1 MIGVCA
7 HYFRGPRVT
16 DHAPVHRHRHGHV
29 ILLADLHLDAA
40 RPAMLERFRS
50 FSRRAAQRSDPVYL
64 LGDVFE
70 AWIGDDDDGPV
81 ARTVMSALA
90 ELTGAGT
97 PVWFMPGNRDFL
109 VGADFLARTG
119 VTWLEDPT
127 IIDLHG
133 VRTLLCHGDTL
144 CTGDIAYQRFRSQ
157 VRSAEWREAF
167 LARPL
172 SERRALAAG
181 LRADS
186 GEATGTKTSE
196 AMDATSEAIAEAVR
210 THHAERII
218 HGHTHRP
225 ARHVHAIDGGEVERW
240 VLADWYRE
248 PAVLV
253 AGPGG
258 LSFRAPEDL

>member
-1 MIGVCA
+1 MPG
-7 HYFRGPRVT
+7 HRVT
-16 DHAPVHRHRHGHV
+16 DRAPVQRHRHGHV
-29 ILLADLHLDAA
+29 LLLADLHLDAA
-40 RPAMLERFRS
+40 RPVMLERFQA
-50 FSRRAAQRSDPVYL
+50 FCRRAAQRGDPVYL

-81 ARTVMSALA
+81 ARAVTTALA
-90 ELTGAGT
+90 ELTGAGA

-109 VGADFLARTG
+109 VGGDFLARTG
-119 VTWLEDPT
+119 VTWLDDPA
-127 IIDLHG
+127 IVDLHG

-144 CTGDIAYQRFRSQ
+144 CTGDLAYQRFRSQ
-157 VRSAEWREAF
+157 VRSPEWREQF

-181 LRADS
+181 LRDDS
-186 GEATGTKTSE
+186 QEATGAKTRD
-196 AMDATSEAIAEAVR
+196 AMDAAPEAIAEAVR
-210 THHAERII
+210 THRAERMI

-225 ARHVHAIDGGEVERW
+225 ARHVHEIDGREVERW

-253 AGPGG
+253 AGADG
-258 LSFRAPEDL
+258 LALRTPEDL